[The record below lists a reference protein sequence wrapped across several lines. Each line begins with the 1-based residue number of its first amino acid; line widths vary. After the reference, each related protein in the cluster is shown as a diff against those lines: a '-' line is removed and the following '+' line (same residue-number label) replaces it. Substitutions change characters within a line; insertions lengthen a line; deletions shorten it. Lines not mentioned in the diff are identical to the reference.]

1 MKRIILFSA
10 AAVLLAFLLPLL
22 LRPELLKKPA
32 EESPSPEPEES
43 GPSPAP
49 VADAELSLQVKTE
62 AGVVSMSM
70 EEYLPGAVAGE
81 MPAAFEPEALKAQT
95 VALRSYA
102 LYCREHRKSDHPD
115 ADVCGSPGCCA
126 ALTAREEMRQNW
138 GERFEEYY
146 EKIRTAV
153 RDTDGQYL
161 LWQGGSAL
169 AVFHSSSLG
178 STESSAAL
186 WGETPYLVS
195 VDSPETETDVK
206 NLVTTVEVSPEDFA
220 ASVRG
225 LYPDAVL
232 SGPPEGWLG
241 ALKRTDGGRVQSL
254 LIGGEEISG
263 TALRSLFSLRST
275 DFDLAYSD
283 ARFVFTVRGYG
294 HGVGMSQYG
303 ANVMARQ
310 GAGYDEILSH
320 YYPGTELVVSMRY
333 TRS

>member
-22 LRPELLKKPA
+22 LRPELLKKP
-32 EESPSPEPEES
+32 EEETPSPEPAES
-43 GPSPAP
+43 AATPAP
-49 VADAELSLQVKTE
+49 VADAELSLQVRTG
-62 AGVVSMSM
+62 ADVVSMSM
-70 EEYLPGAVAGE
+70 EEYLPLAVAGE
-81 MPAAFEPEALKAQT
+81 MPAAFEPEALKAQA

-102 LYCREHRKSDHPD
+102 LYCREHRKSEHPD
-115 ADVCGSPGCCA
+115 ADVCDSPGCCA
-126 ALTAREEMRQNW
+126 ALAAREDMRQNW
-138 GERFEEYY
+138 GARFDEYY
-146 EKIRTAV
+146 EKIRSAV
-153 RDTDGQYL
+153 RSTDGQYL

-206 NLVTTVEVSPEDFA
+206 NLVTTVEVFPEDFA
-220 ASVRG
+220 ASIRE
-225 LYPDAVL
+225 LYPDAAL
-232 SGPPEGWLG
+232 AGEPGNWLG
-241 ALKRTDGGRVQSL
+241 ELKRTDGGRVQSL
-254 LIGGEEISG
+254 AVGGEEVSG

-275 DFDLAYSD
+275 DFDLAYAG

-320 YYPGTELVVSMRY
+320 YYPGTELAVSMRY
-333 TRS
+333 ARS

>member
-32 EESPSPEPEES
+32 EETPAP
-43 GPSPAP
+43 GPAEGDATPAP

-62 AGVVSMSM
+62 ASVVSMSM

-102 LYCREHRKSDHPD
+102 LYCREHRKSAHPD
-115 ADVCGSPGCCA
+115 ADVCDSPGCCA
-126 ALTAREEMRQNW
+126 ALTAQEDMRQNW

-146 EKIRTAV
+146 EKIRSAV

-169 AVFHSSSLG
+169 AVFHSSSMG

-206 NLVTTVEVSPEDFA
+206 NLVTTVEVSQEDFA
-220 ASVRG
+220 ASVRE
-225 LYPDAVL
+225 LYPDVAL
-232 SGPPEGWLG
+232 TGDPALWLG
-241 ALKRTDGGRVQSL
+241 ALTRTDGGRVQSL
-254 LIGGEEISG
+254 VIGGKEVSG

-275 DFDLAYSD
+275 DFDLAYSGY
-283 ARFVFTVRGYG
+283 RFVFTVRGYG

>member
-1 MKRIILFSA
+1 MKRSVLFSA

-22 LRPELLKKPA
+22 LRPDLLEKPA
-32 EESPSPEPEES
+32 EETPAPEPEES
-43 GPSPAP
+43 VAPAP
-49 VADAELSLQVKTE
+49 VADAELSLQVMTG
-62 AGVVSMSM
+62 AGVVTMSM

-102 LYCREHRKSDHPD
+102 LYCREHRKSEHPD
-115 ADVCGSPGCCA
+115 ADVCDSPGCCA
-126 ALTAREEMRQNW
+126 ALTAREDMRQNW
-138 GERFEEYY
+138 GARFDEYY
-146 EKIRTAV
+146 EKICSAV
-153 RDTDGQYL
+153 RATDGQYL

-169 AVFHSSSLG
+169 AVFHSSSAG

-220 ASVRG
+220 ASVRR
-225 LYPDAVL
+225 LYPDAAL
-232 SGPPEGWLG
+232 SGEPGSWLG
-241 ALKRTDGGRVQSL
+241 ALTRTDGGRVQSL
-254 LIGGEEISG
+254 MIGGKEVSG

-275 DFDLAYSD
+275 DFDLAYAD
-283 ARFVFTVRGYG
+283 GRFIFTVRGYG

-310 GAGYDEILSH
+310 GESYDEILSH
-320 YYPGTELVVSMRY
+320 YYPGTELAVSMRY
-333 TRS
+333 ARS